1 MPTRRLVVVAVALL
15 LVIAAIGVMVTRQAA
30 SIGGMLGPHASTNVT
45 QELVVE
51 RVQAVAKLVTSESFV
66 RDVVSYENTWYG
78 STKRSLVVVSGK
90 INAGVNL
97 DRGTAVAIND
107 TTKTITVTLPRAE
120 ILGVEITD
128 MRTYDERGGLWNPFT
143 PKDRDAI
150 IRLARVQLG
159 HSAYDMKI
167 LEHAESSAS
176 ALLERLLSSDGYTA
190 HVEFTPR
197 LATDAAVA
205 R

>member
-1 MPTRRLVVVAVALL
+1 MPTRRLVVFAVVLMMM
-15 LVIAAIGVMVTRQAA
+15 IMAIGLMMQRQAA
-30 SIGGMLGPHASTNVT
+30 SIGGMLGPHASTRIT
-45 QELVVE
+45 QDVVLE
-51 RVQAVAKLVTSESFV
+51 RMQSAAKLVTSESYV

-97 DRGTAVAIND
+97 DRGTAISIDD
-107 TTKTITVTLPRAE
+107 TTKTITVALPKPE

-128 MRTYDERGGLWNPFT
+128 MRTYDERGGLLNPFT
-143 PKDRDAI
+143 PQDRDAI
-150 IRLARVQLG
+150 IRLARAQLG

-167 LEHAESSAS
+167 LEHAESSAKE
-176 ALLERLLSSDGYTA
+176 LLEKLLSTDGYTA
-190 HVEFTPR
+190 HVQFEPR
-197 LATDAAVA
+197 LSTDPAVA